1 MGSSHLLFVIR
12 SHSYDFVFCCRPD
25 NSPFLAYHTT
35 EISPRRQ
42 IECSSRHS
50 SALMLRGTM
59 PREVGNGINDALG
72 AGALDAGWVQ
82 RWFDMFFIGAVILTS
97 QGLWV
102 GRKFGGND
110 SWDDETWDSDVE
122 MGGKRL

>member
-1 MGSSHLLFVIR
+1 MTSFSAVIQTIHLFSRITPRKFLHIARSNAPLVI
-12 SHSYDFVFCCRPD
+12 
-25 NSPFLAYHTT
+25 A
-35 EISPRRQ
+35 Q
-42 IECSSRHS
+42 ICGTYVIS

-59 PREVGNGINDALG
+59 PREVGNVINDALG

-82 RWFDMFFIGAVILTS
+82 RWFDMFFIGAVVLTS

-110 SWDDETWDSDVE
+110 SWDDETWDADIE